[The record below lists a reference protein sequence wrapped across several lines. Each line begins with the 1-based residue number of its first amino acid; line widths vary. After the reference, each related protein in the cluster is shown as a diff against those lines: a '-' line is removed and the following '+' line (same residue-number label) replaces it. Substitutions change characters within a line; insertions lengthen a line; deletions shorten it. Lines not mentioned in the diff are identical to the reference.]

1 VDVWKGVGIAT
12 LIFMAGIV
20 AIPQEYFEAARV
32 DGASSL
38 AIFRSITLPLSRP
51 ATGTVIL
58 LSLIGG
64 LRSFDLIWATTRGGP
79 GFTSDVMASVI
90 YKEYQAGFFGLST
103 AGNVLL
109 FLVVTA
115 IMIPISRVLKRKEVE
130 V

>member
-1 VDVWKGVGIAT
+1 
-12 LIFMAGIV
+12 MAGIV